1 MTYICHRSASLKRYC
16 STFVEYIAH
25 SLLLLL
31 LEIVCTT
38 CVQLDKR
45 KIAAQLLMLEFIGR
59 KWKKETSFSLTCAL
73 WMRALHQW
81 CSSYKKRPVFLANV
95 QQLSRKQV
103 ISVKQQKIPFLLF
116 KRPPRTLECFRSL
129 ATEFFKESLLK
140 VVFRSKIGVSCFDWS
155 AVVCLI
161 TLRWEIKITK

>member
-1 MTYICHRSASLKRYC
+1 MNSYC

-59 KWKKETSFSLTCAL
+59 KWKKEERVSVCAQGKA
-73 WMRALHQW
+73 MRALYQ
-81 CSSYKKRPVFLANV
+81 
-95 QQLSRKQV
+95 
-103 ISVKQQKIPFLLF
+103 
-116 KRPPRTLECFRSL
+116 
-129 ATEFFKESLLK
+129 
-140 VVFRSKIGVSCFDWS
+140 
-155 AVVCLI
+155 
-161 TLRWEIKITK
+161 

>member
-1 MTYICHRSASLKRYC
+1 MTDQSTSFIRQYVTYVSFLEIKRIIAMNSYC

-59 KWKKETSFSLTCAL
+59 KWKKEERVSVYAQSKA
-73 WMRALHQW
+73 MRALHQ
-81 CSSYKKRPVFLANV
+81 
-95 QQLSRKQV
+95 
-103 ISVKQQKIPFLLF
+103 
-116 KRPPRTLECFRSL
+116 
-129 ATEFFKESLLK
+129 
-140 VVFRSKIGVSCFDWS
+140 
-155 AVVCLI
+155 
-161 TLRWEIKITK
+161 